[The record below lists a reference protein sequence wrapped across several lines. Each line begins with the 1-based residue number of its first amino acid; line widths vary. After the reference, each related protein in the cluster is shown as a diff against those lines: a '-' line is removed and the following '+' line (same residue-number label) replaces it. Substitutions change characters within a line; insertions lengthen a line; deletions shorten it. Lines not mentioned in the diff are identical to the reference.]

1 VACSGKKFQLT
12 PPLAIWNGV
21 KAIKVT
27 AANILT
33 GEQVLA
39 NLSLAARFGVT
50 FVDYEHGQ
58 ERHAKKSARV
68 IGQVFNALI
77 RKD

>member
-1 VACSGKKFQLT
+1 MQQTSSR
-12 PPLAIWNGV
+12 
-21 KAIKVT
+21 
-27 AANILT
+27 ANM
-33 GEQVLA
+33 VLA
-39 NLSLAARFGVT
+39 NAQLTARFGVT

-58 ERHAKKSARV
+58 ERHAKKSAKV